1 MDFERH
7 ATLLFCAKSATVQ
20 GNGAEKECVMKE
32 ERDLDGEIQSGESNV
47 QTIRERFVEAE
58 DFESAVGVVWGE
70 SFKPHNY
77 YQHYTTLSKV
87 VTKLSEK
94 RWWFA
99 NSYNGDFNDRQESL
113 KFGDSKISKRTYQ
126 ASFVHG
132 TAENVAL
139 WSMYAPSDPFAIR
152 ITMPGEKLGEWVDS
166 LRGKYLYS
174 ESDKKTCKIEKS
186 ELKDIIY
193 AAVDFR
199 DRKRTSR
206 DIGRCNSL
214 YWSEVSCDV
223 KMPSLEEQ
231 IKKAYCTGWMKDYEW
246 RHERESRICLRV
258 KKAGGPKGLWC
269 EVTPEL
275 IESMKFTFSP
285 WLPKEYEDEVKEV
298 IVNALKITEE
308 KRGSRAKQYSDRFRR
323 SVLQGA
329 INLRKSTLKCVFNN
343 NEDMKQSCPL
353 FKL

>member
-1 MDFERH
+1 
-7 ATLLFCAKSATVQ
+7 
-20 GNGAEKECVMKE
+20 
-32 ERDLDGEIQSGESNV
+32 
-47 QTIRERFVEAE
+47 
-58 DFESAVGVVWGE
+58 
-70 SFKPHNY
+70 
-77 YQHYTTLSKV
+77 
-87 VTKLSEK
+87 
-94 RWWFA
+94 
-99 NSYNGDFNDRQESL
+99 
-113 KFGDSKISKRTYQ
+113 
-126 ASFVHG
+126 
-132 TAENVAL
+132 
-139 WSMYAPSDPFAIR
+139 
-152 ITMPGEKLGEWVDS
+152 
-166 LRGKYLYS
+166 
-174 ESDKKTCKIEKS
+174 
-186 ELKDIIY
+186 
-193 AAVDFR
+193 
-199 DRKRTSR
+199 
-206 DIGRCNSL
+206 
-214 YWSEVSCDV
+214 
-223 KMPSLEEQ
+223 MPSLEDQ

-323 SVLQGA
+323 SVIQGA